1 LKIASRLLMLVCG
14 LVVVIFC
21 GTNAEAQTAE
31 AKKEIWPEIDLY
43 IPLNER
49 FRLLLSGSSEKAS
62 ETRDGLE
69 GQVGAYVDYFL
80 KDRITLRAGY
90 RYGFSLGSTDPFVE
104 HRVTLDQTFHKT
116 LPRSFV
122 LTDRNR
128 QEFRS
133 VDGDFSVRFRNRITI
148 EKSFA
153 IGKRSLVPYNSN
165 EIFYDSRF
173 SSVSRFQFA
182 LGTQILFAKREY
194 WLINLRR
201 QRVLDVYYLWQRDR
215 RPESKSVHA
224 IGVKFEIH
232 F

>member
-1 LKIASRLLMLVCG
+1 MKISWCLFIP
-14 LVVVIFC
+14 VVVVLFW
-21 GTNAEAQTAE
+21 GTNAQAQDPET
-31 AKKEIWPEIDLY
+31 KKEIWPEIDLF

-49 FRLLLSGSSEKAS
+49 FRLLLSNSSEKSS
-62 ETRDGLE
+62 ETRDGIE

-90 RYGFSLGSTDPFVE
+90 RYGYSLGATDPFAE
-104 HRVTLDQTFHKT
+104 HRITVDQTFHKP

-133 VDGDFSVRFRNRITI
+133 VNDDFSLRLRNRITI
-148 EKSFA
+148 EKSFPVRK
-153 IGKRSLVPYNSN
+153 ISLVPYNSN

-194 WLINLRR
+194 WFINLRR

-215 RPESKSVHA
+215 RPETKSLHA
-224 IGVKFEIH
+224 IGVTFEIH